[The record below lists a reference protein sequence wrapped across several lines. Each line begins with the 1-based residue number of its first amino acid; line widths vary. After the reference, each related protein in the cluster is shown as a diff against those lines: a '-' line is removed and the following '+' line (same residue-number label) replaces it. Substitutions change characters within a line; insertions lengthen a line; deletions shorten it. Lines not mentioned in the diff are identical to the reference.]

1 MYAWINWYVPDKR
14 VGHYIFFMVLGLF
27 VFPYLFLGMRFTMF
41 GYLTNLLLLDA
52 LYYFMFKVQKKYL
65 DDKDDDGNNSF

>member
-14 VGHYIFFMVLGLF
+14 VGQYIFFMVLGLF
-27 VFPYLFLGMRFTMF
+27 VFPYLFLGMRFTIF

-52 LYYFMFKVQKKYL
+52 LYYFMYKAQKKYL
-65 DDKDDDGNNSF
+65 DDKDDNGNNSF